1 VHVERLR
8 LIGVIRK
15 KSIYHGTDQDNIYKH
30 ASIYGIHAFQKKKNL
45 EYFLHKAV
53 VADGRRSPSISGSV
67 DLEKGDFVLEYQ
79 LYIYMDG

>member
-1 VHVERLR
+1 MHPYMAFMHLR
-8 LIGVIRK
+8 K
-15 KSIYHGTDQDNIYKH
+15 NF
-30 ASIYGIHAFQKKKNL
+30 GIFF
-45 EYFLHKAV
+45 FLHKAV

>member
-1 VHVERLR
+1 MHP
-8 LIGVIRK
+8 
-15 KSIYHGTDQDNIYKH
+15 YM
-30 ASIYGIHAFQKKKNL
+30 AFMHFRKKNL

>member
-1 VHVERLR
+1 MGPAKIIYINMHPYMAFMHLR
-8 LIGVIRK
+8 
-15 KSIYHGTDQDNIYKH
+15 
-30 ASIYGIHAFQKKKNL
+30 KKNL

-53 VADGRRSPSISGSV
+53 VADGRRSPPISGSV

>member
-1 VHVERLR
+1 MGPTKIIYINMNAYMAFMHLR
-8 LIGVIRK
+8 
-15 KSIYHGTDQDNIYKH
+15 
-30 ASIYGIHAFQKKKNL
+30 KNL

-53 VADGRRSPSISGSV
+53 VADGRRSPPISGSV

>member
-1 VHVERLR
+1 MHPYMAFIHLR
-8 LIGVIRK
+8 
-15 KSIYHGTDQDNIYKH
+15 
-30 ASIYGIHAFQKKKNL
+30 KNL

-53 VADGRRSPSISGSV
+53 VADGRRSPPISGSV